1 MGIPASAGA
10 TSRLH
15 FKELP
20 AVKEPFDLAEELEL
34 ELLEQRVRADASR
47 LDQLI
52 ADDFREVTG
61 TGRTFGKDEVLARL
75 PHESDVEFSTSHM
88 RSRLLAPT
96 VCLVT
101 YRAQRTHE
109 GVTVKSERSSIWIK
123 CDGWRMVHHQGTVT
137 D

>member
-1 MGIPASAGA
+1 MKK
-10 TSRLH
+10 R
-15 FKELP
+15 
-20 AVKEPFDLAEELEL
+20 FDLVEKLEL
-34 ELLEQRVRADASR
+34 ELLEQRVRTDASR

-52 ADDFREVTG
+52 ADDFREVSG
-61 TGRTFGKDEVLARL
+61 TGRTFGKNEVLARL
-75 PHESDVEFSTSHM
+75 PQESDVGFSTSHIH
-88 RSRLLAPT
+88 SRLLAPT

-123 CDGWRMVHHQGTVT
+123 SDRWRMIHHQGTVT

>member
-1 MGIPASAGA
+1 M
-10 TSRLH
+10 
-15 FKELP
+15 
-20 AVKEPFDLAEELEL
+20 KEPFDLVEKLEL
-34 ELLEQRVRADASR
+34 ELLEPRVRADASR

-52 ADDFREVTG
+52 DDDFREVTG
-61 TGRTFGKDEVLARL
+61 SGRTFGKDEVLARL
-75 PHESDVEFSTSHM
+75 PHESGVGFATSHM

-109 GVTVKSERSSIWIK
+109 GVAVKSERSSIWIRS
-123 CDGWRMVHHQGTVT
+123 DSWRMIHHQGTVT

>member
-1 MGIPASAGA
+1 MKE
-10 TSRLH
+10 RL
-15 FKELP
+15 
-20 AVKEPFDLAEELEL
+20 DLVEKLEL
-34 ELLEQRVRADASR
+34 ELLEQCVREDAPR

-52 ADDFREVTG
+52 ADDFREVAG
-61 TGRTFGKDEVLARL
+61 TGRAFAKDEVLARL
-75 PHESDVEFSTSHM
+75 PHESGVGFSTSHM

-109 GVTVKSERSSIWIK
+109 GVMVESERSSIWIK
-123 CDGWRMVHHQGTVT
+123 SDGWRMIHHQGTVT

>member
-1 MGIPASAGA
+1 M
-10 TSRLH
+10 
-15 FKELP
+15 KQ
-20 AVKEPFDLAEELEL
+20 PFDLVQKLEL
-34 ELLEQRVRADASR
+34 ELLEQCVRADASR

-52 ADDFREVTG
+52 ADDFREVAG

-75 PHESDVEFSTSHM
+75 PHESGVGFSTSHM

-101 YRAQRTHE
+101 YRAQRTHG
-109 GVTVKSERSSIWIK
+109 GVTVRSERSSIWIK
-123 CDGWRMVHHQGTVT
+123 SDSWRLIHHQGTVI

>member
-1 MGIPASAGA
+1 M
-10 TSRLH
+10 
-15 FKELP
+15 
-20 AVKEPFDLAEELEL
+20 KEPSDLVQKLEL
-34 ELLEQRVRADASR
+34 ELLEQRVRADGSR

-75 PHESDVEFSTSHM
+75 PHESGVGFSTSHM
-88 RSRLLAPT
+88 RSQLLAPT

-109 GVTVKSERSSIWIK
+109 GVTVKSERSSIWIN
-123 CDGWRMVHHQGTVT
+123 CDSWRMIHHQGTVI

>member
-1 MGIPASAGA
+1 MQEA
-10 TSRLH
+10 
-15 FKELP
+15 
-20 AVKEPFDLAEELEL
+20 FDLVEKLEL
-34 ELLEQRVRADASR
+34 QLLEPRVRADASR

-52 ADDFREVTG
+52 ADDFREVAG

-75 PHESDVEFSTSHM
+75 PDENGVGFLTSHM
-88 RSRLLAPT
+88 RSFLLAPT

-109 GVTVKSERSSIWIK
+109 GVSVISERSSIWVK
-123 CDGWRMVHHQGTVT
+123 SDGWRMVHHQGTVT

>member
-1 MGIPASAGA
+1 MND
-10 TSRLH
+10 T
-15 FKELP
+15 
-20 AVKEPFDLAEELEL
+20 FDLVQELEL
-34 ELLEQRVRADASR
+34 ELLEQRARADASR
-47 LDQLI
+47 LDRLI

-61 TGRTFGKDEVLARL
+61 SGRTFGKDEVLARL
-75 PHESDVEFSTSHM
+75 PNESAVGFATSHM

-123 CDGWRMVHHQGTVT
+123 SDSWRMIHHQGTVT

>member
-1 MGIPASAGA
+1 M
-10 TSRLH
+10 
-15 FKELP
+15 
-20 AVKEPFDLAEELEL
+20 KEPFDLVEELEL
-34 ELLEQRVRADASR
+34 ELLEQRVRADASC

-52 ADDFREVTG
+52 ADDFREIAG
-61 TGRTFGKDEVLARL
+61 NGRTFGKVDVLTRL
-75 PHESDVEFSTSHM
+75 PNESGVEFSTSPM

-109 GVTVKSERSSIWIK
+109 GVTVESERSSIWIK
-123 CDGWRMVHHQGTVT
+123 SDGWRMVHHQGTVT

>member
-1 MGIPASAGA
+1 MKD
-10 TSRLH
+10 T
-15 FKELP
+15 
-20 AVKEPFDLAEELEL
+20 FDLVQKLEL
-34 ELLEQRVRADASR
+34 ELLEQRVREDASR

-52 ADDFREVTG
+52 ADDFTEVTG

-75 PHESDVEFSTSHM
+75 PHESGVGFATSHM

-109 GVTVKSERSSIWIK
+109 GATVKSERSSIWIK
-123 CDGWRMVHHQGTVT
+123 SDSWQMVHHQGTVI